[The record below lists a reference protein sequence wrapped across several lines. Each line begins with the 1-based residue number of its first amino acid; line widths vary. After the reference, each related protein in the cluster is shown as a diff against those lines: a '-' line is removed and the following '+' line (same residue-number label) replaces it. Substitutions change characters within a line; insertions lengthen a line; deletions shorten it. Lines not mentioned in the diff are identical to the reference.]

1 MREIITLQLGSLSN
15 YVGTHFWNAQEEYFD
30 YTGNNT
36 EKTNEIN
43 HDVLYRAGES
53 ANGVMTYTP
62 RTLIYNLKG
71 NFGSYQKYNKL
82 FEPNSADINHTWDQ
96 GMTRIDRPIP
106 KNKYQQEL
114 DRMDVDSEYQM
125 DLDAIE
131 QLESTVYNWSDFNRI
146 YYHPRSM
153 NAISTH
159 QADDIV
165 NPFDNYT
172 IGKDAY
178 VENEKEMNVFDDN
191 FRLFAEECDYLQG
204 FQILTDIDDAFG
216 GFTEGLI
223 HDIRDEFAKIP
234 VLTYG
239 LSDSCLHYRNDRM
252 KQKVAL
258 NRALSMT
265 RLGELSSIYVPI
277 YTPTKTSLQKSHLQS
292 DLVFNENSRYHTSAI
307 IAAAIETNSL
317 PFRLKKNAATLAESV
332 SRLTY
337 VRNTKLAT
345 LSVTLPLLKEKKG
358 PLSLL
363 DYEPSVDKEDIYS
376 QTTIVRGSEQYAF
389 PDPTNPLVVNYHVE
403 TMLPLPESYP
413 RLFPSQ

>member
-1 MREIITLQLGSLSN
+1 
-15 YVGTHFWNAQEEYFD
+15 
-30 YTGNNT
+30 
-36 EKTNEIN
+36 
-43 HDVLYRAGES
+43 
-53 ANGVMTYTP
+53 
-62 RTLIYNLKG
+62 
-71 NFGSYQKYNKL
+71 
-82 FEPNSADINHTWDQ
+82 
-96 GMTRIDRPIP
+96 
-106 KNKYQQEL
+106 
-114 DRMDVDSEYQM
+114 M

-159 QADDIV
+159 QADDVV

-178 VENEKEMNVFDDN
+178 VENEKEMSVFDDN

-265 RLGELSSIYVPI
+265 RLGELSSIYE
-277 YTPTKTSLQKSHLQS
+277 Y
-292 DLVFNENSRYHTSAI
+292 SRYHTSAI

-363 DYEPSVDKEDIYS
+363 DYESNIDKEDIYS

-389 PDPTNPLVVNYHVE
+389 PDLTNPLVANYHVE

-413 RLFPSQ
+413 RLFPSHDRQVPMMTQFESGARVKASVEHQISSIQDINFQEFHEFKLSRDDLLETKETLLTWSDMYNKDDMLE